1 MPTHQEI
8 QKVVDA
14 YVETFE
20 VGDPEIAVSLYAE
33 DANIQDPIGTDTLQG
48 IEAIR
53 AFYTMAVGL
62 KVKVKMRG
70 PVRSSGNHAA
80 FPFSIVR
87 KDDGVQFDV
96 IDTFKF
102 NDEGKI
108 VEMRAYWSEAN
119 LRPIDPE

>member
-8 QKVVDA
+8 EQVVAA

-20 VGDPEIAVSLYAE
+20 KGDPEIAVSLYAE
-33 DANIQDPIGTDTLQG
+33 DANVQDPIGSETLQG
-48 IEAIR
+48 IDAIR

-62 KVKVKMRG
+62 KVKVKLHG
-70 PVRSSGNHAA
+70 PVRTSGNYAA
-80 FPFSIVR
+80 FPFAIVR
-87 KDDGVQFDV
+87 ADEGYQFDV

-119 LRPIDPE
+119 LRPLDPE